1 MAKKNNGYNAEVENL
16 WHALRMNWSDKDVA
30 SVITRVVERIMDGEG
45 CTPFVDTQNLMPA
58 YAAGWYWAQVSVLPG
73 REGRGAQDLSL
84 GLHLYFPFKKEP
96 RGLGAVEGLNE
107 YDVNPDVVYVR
118 VAARINGTVIK
129 RLVLLTTDTN
139 ESKKVIRH
147 FSELLNKPL
156 STAFDC
162 FLEERLDPCDDDEE
176 LGPGEYY
183 FTAKTPVSYVPL
195 TIKRALKSGAP
206 RRIAA
211 VYDKWW
217 FMRNDQVKSDV
228 DYQNALSLY

>member
-1 MAKKNNGYNAEVENL
+1 MAKKSDYQAEVENL
-16 WHALRMNWSDKDVA
+16 WHALKTKWSDKDVA
-30 SVITRVVERIMDGEG
+30 SVIARVVECIMDGEG
-45 CTPFVDTQNLMPA
+45 CTPFVDTQNLMPT

-73 REGRGAQDLSL
+73 REGLGPRDLSL

-96 RGLGAVEGLNE
+96 RGFGAVEGLNE

-118 VAARINGTVIK
+118 VAARINGTVIR

-147 FSELLNKPL
+147 FSELLNEPL
-156 STAFDC
+156 RTAFDC

-176 LGPGEYY
+176 LKPGEYY

-217 FMRNDQVKSDV
+217 FIPNDLVKSDV
-228 DYQNALSLY
+228 DYQNALSIY